1 MEDDTELEYLVVLE
15 AWLKWLRDG
24 EGLCEVS
31 GSSPNGD
38 KNLPIKKKNKKRFR
52 ILSWMRCDK
61 NSASL
66 QIHYAPAKDFPA
78 HHYLCDS

>member
-38 KNLPIKKKNKKRFR
+38 KNLPIKKKTKKD
-52 ILSWMRCDK
+52 LE
-61 NSASL
+61 
-66 QIHYAPAKDFPA
+66 
-78 HHYLCDS
+78 YLVG